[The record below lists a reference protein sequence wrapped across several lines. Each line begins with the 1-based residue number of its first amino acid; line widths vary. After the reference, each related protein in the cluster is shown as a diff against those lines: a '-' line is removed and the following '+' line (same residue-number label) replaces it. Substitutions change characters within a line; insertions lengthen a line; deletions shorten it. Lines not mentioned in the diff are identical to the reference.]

1 MKDIFTIVFR
11 LTLSCILAGTVMGA
25 TFVLTNKAK
34 KHNEH
39 VKEEQ
44 VAFSLLGFEGEVPE
58 TVEMNTIYRYVV
70 TQAGEQFIGYL
81 IPGGDNAEKKYV
93 FVQLDLNG
101 ELVDK
106 YGVNLD
112 ELQVLEANDRDA
124 GIVNAIGP
132 GKTIRFAE
140 QFQAVTDRGE
150 KAAFLI
156 SGKFPGYKTNI
167 AVMLALKADYSI
179 IGFEVLEHEED
190 PGLGAEIEQQYFKN
204 QFKDKPY
211 DVIKGIDVVKTPIPD
226 EYLDALELKLPP
238 EAIEKMMDQY
248 RGNDIYALTGATIS
262 AVAVTDG
269 LKAMVKKFAYR
280 MDTLESVI
288 ANQQISA
295 SI

>member
-1 MKDIFTIVFR
+1 MKDILNIVFR
-11 LTLSCILAGTVMGA
+11 LTLSCILAGTVMGT

-39 VKEEQ
+39 VKEEE

-58 TVEMNTIYRYVV
+58 SVEMNTVFRYVLS
-70 TQAGEQFIGYL
+70 QAGEQFICYL
-81 IPGGDNAEKKYV
+81 IPSDGNAQAP
-93 FVQLDLNG
+93 FQFLQLDLNG
-101 ELVDK
+101 DLVGTYDVQLDK
-106 YGVNLD
+106 LMAS
-112 ELQVLEANDRDA
+112 ESNDRDA
-124 GIVNAIGP
+124 AIVKALGP

-140 QFQAVTDRGE
+140 QFQAVTSQGE

-167 AVMLALKADYSI
+167 AVMLALRADYSI

-190 PGLGAEIEQQYFKN
+190 PGLGAEIEMPYFKN

-211 DVIKGIDVVKTPIPD
+211 DVVMGLDVIKTPIPD
-226 EYLDALELKLPP
+226 EYLNALELKIEP
-238 EAIEKMMDQY
+238 EEIEKLMAEY

-280 MDTLESVI
+280 MDTLDSIIQEQNISV
-288 ANQQISA
+288 